1 MNQKSKRAAWGIPLG
16 IALAIVLAIGLVDMA
31 LYDGSEATGSRT
43 PIDLASLGPQ
53 VGERVPGFSLPDQ
66 NGQIRTLESILGP
79 NGAMLLFHRS
89 ADWLPYCKTQLVE
102 LQDRVEELSDQGIGV
117 AAISYDSEEILA
129 DFSQRRGITFPLLS
143 DDDSKVITEFG
154 ILNTVAAEAQGP
166 NADDPDVVAD
176 VARYISLFGAAL
188 VTVGTP
194 FPGTFMLD
202 RNGRV
207 TSRFFEEFYRERNTT
222 ANVMLKLGIGL
233 SPIAAIEGSTAHL
246 KLTAYP
252 SNTSVTVGTRFSIA
266 VEIEPNPGIHVYAPG
281 AEEMGYRVVSL
292 NMRPVPHVRF
302 EPVEFPASE
311 IYYFEPLDERVP
323 VYQKPFMLLQEVVV
337 SGAPDAEEALAQ
349 LDALTLSGTFDYQA
363 CDDELCFEP
372 VSVPLSFTLDL
383 DLLDRQRANR

>member
-1 MNQKSKRAAWGIPLG
+1 M
-16 IALAIVLAIGLVDMA
+16 
-31 LYDGSEATGSRT
+31 
-43 PIDLASLGPQ
+43 
-53 VGERVPGFSLPDQ
+53 
-66 NGQIRTLESILGP
+66 
-79 NGAMLLFHRS
+79 
-89 ADWLPYCKTQLVE
+89 E

-176 VARYISLFGAAL
+176 VARYISLFGAAP

-207 TSRFFEEFYRERNTT
+207 TARFFEEFYRERNTT
-222 ANVMLKLGIGL
+222 ANVMLKLGVGL
-233 SPIAAIEGSTAHL
+233 SPIAGIEGSTAHL

-323 VYQKPFMLLQEVVV
+323 VYQKAFMLLQEAVV
-337 SGAPDAEEALAQ
+337 SGALEAEEALAQ

-372 VSVPLSFTLDL
+372 VSVPFSFTLDL
-383 DLLDRQRANR
+383 DLLDRTGANP